1 MRVHFE
7 CQADR
12 HQLTDKMTS
21 NRDECSGES
30 NAGQCAGQRVL
41 GWEGRAG
48 ILILICLLETVC
60 EGVTSKLRLKLYY
73 VEDPAENRE
82 NSVPGRRKSKCR
94 ELKAGT
100 QRQCN

>member
-1 MRVHFE
+1 M
-7 CQADR
+7 
-12 HQLTDKMTS
+12 
-21 NRDECSGES
+21 G
-30 NAGQCAGQRVL
+30 G
-41 GWEGRAG
+41 EGRDPNFDL
-48 ILILICLLETVC
+48 LIRNSLC